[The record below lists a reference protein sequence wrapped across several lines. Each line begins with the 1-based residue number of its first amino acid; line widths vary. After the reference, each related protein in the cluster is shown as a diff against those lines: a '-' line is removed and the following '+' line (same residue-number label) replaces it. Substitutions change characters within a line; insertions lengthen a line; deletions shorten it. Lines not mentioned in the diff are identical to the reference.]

1 MMRKLRGNLLG
12 LHQRLIHAEQKGK
25 VGASLGPTGH
35 QQLQGCGKE
44 WLWSVL
50 NLSGWV
56 LPRLPDRHNALLP
69 EG

>member
-50 NLSGWV
+50 NL
-56 LPRLPDRHNALLP
+56 
-69 EG
+69 